1 MKESRMLVLSR
12 KEQQR
17 IRLGED
23 IVVTVIRTSNDK
35 VKLGIEAPADLLIL
49 RDELDKFEAKG
60 FEVELAA
67 AELPA
72 A

>member
-1 MKESRMLVLSR
+1 MLVLSR

-23 IVVTVIRTSNDK
+23 IIVTVIRTSNDK

-49 RDELDKFEAKG
+49 RDELEKFE
-60 FEVELAA
+60 FELPA